1 MTTLAVDIGGGSI
14 KVLAL
19 DDQGAPVKEP
29 VSRPTPAPA
38 EPEPPPPVIS
48 ATVPTVLPPRREPEP
63 RVPFWKRITLPRIQS
78 STAQAA
84 TPPSLEPILE
94 RLEALEKLLADSQK
108 ATIGQL
114 EQVEENLNRLL
125 ELEDELGLS
134 EIRERLSLV
143 EAGQVE
149 IADGLHSISRNLSVL
164 TVVIA
169 LLVAA
174 AAFSL
179 GILI

>member
-1 MTTLAVDIGGGSI
+1 LQS
-14 KVLAL
+14 
-19 DDQGAPVKEP
+19 
-29 VSRPTPAPA
+29 SPAP
-38 EPEPPPPVIS
+38 P
-48 ATVPTVLPPRREPEP
+48 
-63 RVPFWKRITLPRIQS
+63 
-78 STAQAA
+78 A

-114 EQVEENLNRLL
+114 EQLEENLNRLL

-179 GILI
+179 GVLL

>member
-1 MTTLAVDIGGGSI
+1 M
-14 KVLAL
+14 
-19 DDQGAPVKEP
+19 
-29 VSRPTPAPA
+29 
-38 EPEPPPPVIS
+38 
-48 ATVPTVLPPRREPEP
+48 
-63 RVPFWKRITLPRIQS
+63 PFWKRISLPRTQS
-78 STAQAA
+78 P
-84 TPPSLEPILE
+84 TPPPTPASVEPILE

-114 EQVEENLNRLL
+114 EQVDENLQRLL

-134 EIRERLSLV
+134 EIRERLALV

-169 LLVAA
+169 LVVAA
-174 AAFSL
+174 TAFAM
-179 GILI
+179 GIIL